1 MQQCEQL
8 PCQHTRQ
15 EEVPVGEEGYC
26 SERAKVQ
33 AEASDRICVFQKNT
47 EGKDFDEYRRD
58 HMISESASW
67 HKVGNEG
74 HWRLN
79 RVLGSSYM
87 RWRNHVRQ
95 ETQRRSTVVKGVLRL
110 LTGALTCLNDGLVAS
125 IFKRWRDRSMGERTA
140 THSLQAQLRGL
151 LVSFWR
157 AGDSE
162 GCVRGGVCG
171 FCREAKWHV
180 RVIR

>member
-1 MQQCEQL
+1 MVHRHERDIETLQVNLKTGERKGEELQGENETLQDKLKASEGEKAVVCQRLLAYRECLVQQSEKL

-33 AEASDRICVFQKNT
+33 AEVSGRLCVIQKNK
-47 EGKDFDEYRRD
+47 EGKDFDENRRD

-74 HWRLN
+74 NRRLN

-95 ETQRRSTVVKGVLRL
+95 ETQRRST
-110 LTGALTCLNDGLVAS
+110 A
-125 IFKRWRDRSMGERTA
+125 
-140 THSLQAQLRGL
+140 
-151 LVSFWR
+151 
-157 AGDSE
+157 
-162 GCVRGGVCG
+162 
-171 FCREAKWHV
+171 
-180 RVIR
+180 